1 MDLLDFV
8 AERREQIAF
17 QGFQHVS
24 LVVQCVLLATVL
36 GVALG
41 VVCHRRAWAR
51 GLAAGTSSVGL
62 TLPSLAVI
70 AVVYGLTRDGIAAA
84 VASVTFYAVLVIW
97 RGAVVGLAG
106 VDRSLLE
113 AAQGIGMGRARRLLR
128 VQLPLAWPVVLSNV
142 RVATQMTMGIAAIA
156 AFVTG
161 PGLGGLIFTGLAR
174 LGGANALESALVG
187 TVLVVVL
194 ALVLDLLLVLLGRA
208 TTPRGIRA

>member
-8 AERREQIAF
+8 VERREQIAF
-17 QGFQHVS
+17 QAFQHVS

-41 VVCHRRAWAR
+41 VLCHRRPWAR
-51 GLAAGTSSVGL
+51 GLASGVSSVGL
-62 TLPSLAVI
+62 TLPALALI
-70 AVVYGLTRDGIAAA
+70 ALVYGATRDGITSA
-84 VASVTFYAVLVIW
+84 VVAVTFYALLVVW
-97 RGAVVGLAG
+97 RNAVVGLGG
-106 VDRSLLE
+106 VDGQLLE
-113 AAQGIGMGRARRLLR
+113 AAQGIGMGRVRRLVR
-128 VQLPLAWPVVLSNV
+128 VQLPLAWPVVLSGV

-174 LGGANALESALVG
+174 LGGAGALESALTG
-187 TVLVVVL
+187 TLLVVAL
-194 ALVLDLLLVLLGRA
+194 ALVLDLLLVLLGRL